1 MLRTKDHIKNIE
13 KIVNSGSSYIDAAI
27 HYCETNNL
35 EIEFIASVIRKNN
48 EIKSKLETEA
58 IILKALKN
66 DTV

>member
-1 MLRTKDHIKNIE
+1 
-13 KIVNSGSSYIDAAI
+13 VNSGSSYIDAAI

-58 IILKALKN
+58 ILLKALKN
-66 DTV
+66 DAI